1 MKVKYL
7 IIFIACVILFHFI
20 LYFFNIDPFEL
31 YETKH
36 KNEVENKQI
45 DTSIK
50 DLTDSL
56 EQLKEIN
63 Q

>member
-31 YETKH
+31 YETKQ